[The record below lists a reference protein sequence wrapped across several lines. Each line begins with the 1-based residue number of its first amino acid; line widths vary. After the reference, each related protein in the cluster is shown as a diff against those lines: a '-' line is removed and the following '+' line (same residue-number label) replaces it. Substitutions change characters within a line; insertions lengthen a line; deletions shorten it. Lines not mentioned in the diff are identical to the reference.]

1 LCSAGSEEAPGATP
15 APAAEKELVMVKN
28 EPAALHQLLE
38 KMTAE
43 K

>member
-1 LCSAGSEEAPGATP
+1 LSSAGSEETSGASS
-15 APAAEKELVMVKN
+15 ALAIEQELVMVKN
-28 EPAALHQLLE
+28 EPVALRQLLE